1 MFEAK
6 NGRIKITKGD
16 SGSLR
21 VCLETA
27 NGNTYEMK
35 DGDTL
40 TLTVKRKP
48 GAEKLLEIV
57 STNNILKFNPSDT
70 KNLDIGVYCFDIEL
84 KTSDD
89 VFTVVG
95 PDEDLLTNMTVLP
108 EITE

>member
-6 NGRIKITKGD
+6 NGQIKITKGD

-21 VCLETA
+21 VCLEMT
-27 NGNTYEMK
+27 NGETYEMNS
-35 DGDTL
+35 GDTL

-48 GAEKLLEIV
+48 GAEKLVEIV

-70 KNLDIGVYCFDIEL
+70 KDLDIGAYCFDIEL